1 MKMRKGI
8 RTYDVGD
15 SFDDFLLIK
24 EVRSG
29 TASNGKPFLT
39 LFFVDESG
47 EIDAKLW
54 DASKEDET
62 TFVAGKVVKLS
73 GDIIEYRGTLQ
84 LRLKSI
90 RLAQVTDGVR
100 VSDFLERSPINK
112 ETLQEELTAAIFEM
126 ENPNIQRI
134 VRAFIKKYQE
144 DFFNYPAA
152 SKNHHAFV
160 SGLAYHVVSMLK
172 IAKSL
177 CEIYPEL
184 NKDLLYAG
192 IILHDIGKIH
202 ELSGV
207 VSTTYTTE
215 GTLIGHISIMHTE
228 IKEVADELKID
239 GEEVMLLQH
248 IILSH
253 HGKGEW
259 GSPKPPL
266 VREAEIIHIIDLID
280 MKMNVL
286 NRALDKTTPGE
297 FTERLFPMENRSFY
311 KPTIEGYK

>member
-1 MKMRKGI
+1 MMRKGI
-8 RTYDVGD
+8 RTYNVGD

-73 GDIIEYRGTLQ
+73 GDIIEYRGSLQ

-112 ETLQEELTAAIFEM
+112 ETLQEDLTAAIFEM

-228 IKEVADELKID
+228 IKEVADELKIE

-248 IILSH
+248 IVLAH

-266 VREAEIIHIIDLID
+266 AREAEILHVIDLID

-297 FTERLFPMENRSFY
+297 FTERLFPMDNRSFY